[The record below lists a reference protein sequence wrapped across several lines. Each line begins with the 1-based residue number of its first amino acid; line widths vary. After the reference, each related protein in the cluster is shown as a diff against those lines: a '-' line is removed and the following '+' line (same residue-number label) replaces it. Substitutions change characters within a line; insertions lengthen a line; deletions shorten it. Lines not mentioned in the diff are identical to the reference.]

1 MTELP
6 RNIGFPRFGDVAHL
20 GHVLG
25 LRLTEQIVFDDGSE
39 VGAWLAATNKSY
51 DMAIT
56 HDRRWDAARDRGSAQ
71 RD

>member
-25 LRLTEQIVFDDGSE
+25 LRLTEQIVFDE
-39 VGAWLAATNKSY
+39 
-51 DMAIT
+51 
-56 HDRRWDAARDRGSAQ
+56 R
-71 RD
+71 